1 MGTTES
7 LTIGFRVPKEGE
19 IELQEGVDEGMN
31 VGHCNIMSIFYNQIN
46 EDAALKVVSQVVSA
60 L

>member
-1 MGTTES
+1 MGTTGS
-7 LTIGFRVPKEGE
+7 LTIGFRIGE

-31 VGHCNIMSIFYNQIN
+31 VGHCNIMSTYYNQIY